1 MIAIN
6 SEDVDLGGR
15 SSLFWFFF
23 LLLFLAIFVEISF
36 FLLFFLNLLL
46 EEANIDIGLVLGG
59 LVLA

>member
-6 SEDVDLGGR
+6 SEDIDLGGR
-15 SSLFWFFF
+15 GCLFRFFF